1 VFFLPIANCL
11 QYGWGMNRLPLD
23 PALTAIMGMAVASF
37 SRMQSAG
44 RIAVMTKEA
53 AGIFALEF
61 SIQ

>member
-1 VFFLPIANCL
+1 MTNCL

-23 PALTAIMGMAVASF
+23 PTLTAIMGMSVASF

-44 RIAVMTKEA
+44 KIAAMTKEA